1 MRGTLF
7 DLILLPLLTLFFAV
21 LQAKRMERRFRFWLV
36 GWTCFLLSIAM
47 WQLSFAILQ
56 GGKIQEAIRLDT
68 LILTGL
74 AFLISFLPEETSWKI
89 SALYAGLLG
98 LPAFAVAEASL
109 YSYNIRGFW
118 SLALVQGGVL
128 FATTRLRD
136 RPRSRLFWLAVV
148 LSSLPVT
155 LLLNIGF
162 QGPPN
167 ERYECI
173 PVQMFAACAI
183 LFFTIPAKAQAGRW
197 IGSVGFLLWAGCYAV
212 LCFFSN
218 HPALLLTT
226 WQMWNIPRYL
236 VGFGMILKVMEQ
248 DTAAL
253 KELSEEYR
261 LLYENNPHPMWI
273 FDAVT
278 NRFLS
283 VNDAAVQN
291 YGYTREEFLS
301 MTVFDIRPETER
313 KKLAAELQT
322 PQLLNKNVWKH
333 RRKDGTVFEVE
344 ITAHHV
350 TFLGKPA
357 RFVLTMDITEREELN
372 RNLVHNAQHDPL
384 TGLPNRLLLE
394 DRAQQALLRARR
406 EKDLVALFTI
416 DVDHFKQ
423 VNDTFGH
430 LVGDEVL
437 IAIAQRLKSRVREAD
452 TLARTGGEEF
462 MLIVGGIRSEIGARK
477 FASILLDIF
486 LHPIEL
492 PGHEIKTSISIGVAL
507 FPEDG
512 DTLEEIRKQSDK
524 ALYQAKRL
532 GRNRAIFSSEGLRAE
547 VDETEKIESSLRKA
561 IHEKSIQMVYQPI
574 FDSSRRICCVE
585 ALVRIAPLQAEG
597 IGPTQFIPIAEE
609 TGLIVPLGLLVLE
622 KACEQMAEW
631 RRDGTGCVQ
640 FAVNVSCHQILQP
653 SYADQVLAT
662 LDRFGLSP
670 RLLHLELTETTILR
684 DFSDI
689 VKGMNL
695 LAASGV
701 RFSIDDFGTG
711 YSSLERLTELPIATV
726 KIDRSFIHKLPG
738 HAGALGI
745 VQAISHIAKHL
756 DLDVVAEGVE
766 TEEQIE
772 ILLDLDRHKLQG
784 FLLSRPLSAAE
795 FTARVASGDLVL
807 SEDPLLSREEPLLN
821 APLPPV

>member
-1 MRGTLF
+1 VRGTLF
-7 DLILLPLLTLFFAV
+7 DLVLLPLLTLFFAV

-56 GGKIQEAIRLDT
+56 SGRIQEAIRLDT
-68 LILTGL
+68 LIMAAL
-74 AFLISFLPEETSWKI
+74 AFLLSFLPEQTSWKI
-89 SALYAGLLG
+89 STLYAALLG
-98 LPAFAVAEASL
+98 IPAFAVAQASL
-109 YSYNIRGFW
+109 YSYDLNGLW
-118 SLALVQGGVL
+118 PVALLQVIGLV
-128 FATTRLRD
+128 AASRLRE
-136 RPRSRLFWLAVV
+136 RPRDRLFWFAMGI
-148 LSSLPVT
+148 SSLPVT
-155 LLLNIGF
+155 LLLHMGF
-162 QGPPN
+162 RGSADASYQ
-167 ERYECI
+167 CI
-173 PVQMFAACAI
+173 PLQMFTACTI
-183 LFFTIPAKAQAGRW
+183 LFFALPSKAQAGRW
-197 IGSVGFLLWAGCYAV
+197 IGASGFALWAGCYSV
-212 LCFFSN
+212 LCFFSD
-218 HPALLLTT
+218 HAALIATT
-226 WQMWNIPRYL
+226 WQIWNIPRYL

-273 FDAVT
+273 FDAET

-283 VNDAAVQN
+283 VNDAAIQN
-291 YGYTREEFLS
+291 YGYSREEFLA
-301 MTVFDIRPETER
+301 MTIFEIRPEEEQR
-313 KKLAAELQT
+313 RLAAELQD
-322 PQLLNKNVWKH
+322 PQLLNKNVWQH
-333 RRKDGTVFEVE
+333 RRKDGSLFQVE

-372 RNLVHNAQHDPL
+372 RSLVHNAQHDPL

-430 LVGDEVL
+430 PVGDEVL
-437 IAIAQRLKSRVREAD
+437 VAIAQRLKSRVREAD

-462 MLIVGGIRSEIGARK
+462 TLIVGGIRSETGARK

-486 LHPIEL
+486 LHPIKL

-524 ALYQAKRL
+524 ALYRAKRL
-532 GRNRAIFSSEGLRAE
+532 GRNRAVFSSEGLRAE
-547 VDETEKIESSLRKA
+547 VDETEKIEFFLRQA
-561 IHEKSIQMVYQPI
+561 IHEKSLQVAYQPI
-574 FDSSRRICCVE
+574 FNAARRVCCVE
-585 ALVRIAPLQAEG
+585 ALVRIPPLQLEG

-622 KACEQMAEW
+622 KACQQVAEW
-631 RRDGTGCVQ
+631 RSEGTGNVEL
-640 FAVNVSCHQILQP
+640 AVNVSCHQILQP
-653 SYADQVLAT
+653 GYAQQVLAT
-662 LDRFGLSP
+662 LNRFDLSP
-670 RLLHLELTETTILR
+670 QTLHLELTETTLLR

-689 VKGMNL
+689 VQGMNL

-745 VQAISHIAKHL
+745 VQAITQIAKHL
-756 DLDVVAEGVE
+756 ELDVVAEGVE
-766 TEEQIE
+766 TEDQIE
-772 ILLDLDRHKLQG
+772 LLLDLDRHKLQG

-795 FTARVASGDLVL
+795 FTARVASGDLRL
-807 SEDPLLSREEPLLN
+807 AEDPRPLRGEESLSVPNPLL
-821 APLPPV
+821 

>member
-21 LQAKRMERRFRFWLV
+21 LQAKRMERRFRLWLV

-47 WQLSFAILQ
+47 WELSFAILQ
-56 GGKIQEAIRLDT
+56 NGRIQETIRLDT

-74 AFLISFLPEETSWKI
+74 AFLISFLPERTSWKI
-89 SALYAGLLG
+89 SALYGGLLG
-98 LPAFAVAEASL
+98 LPAFAVAQASV
-109 YSYNIRGFW
+109 YSYNLRGFW
-118 SLALVQGGVL
+118 FLALLQTIGL
-128 FATTRLRD
+128 LATTKLRD
-136 RPRSRLFWLAVV
+136 RPRSHLFWLALG

-155 LLLNIGF
+155 LLLNVGF
-162 QGPPN
+162 QGPGN
-167 ERYECI
+167 ERYQCI
-173 PVQMFAACAI
+173 PLQMFLACAL
-183 LFFTIPAKAQAGRW
+183 LFFALPAKAQAGRW
-197 IGSVGFLLWAGCYAV
+197 IGSVGFLLWAGCYSV
-212 LCFFSN
+212 PCFFSN
-218 HPALLLTT
+218 HTDLLLTT
-226 WQMWNIPRYL
+226 GQIWNIPRYL

-273 FDAVT
+273 FDSET

-301 MTVFDIRPETER
+301 MTIFDIRPESER
-313 KKLAAELQT
+313 KKLIAELEA
-322 PQLLNKNVWKH
+322 PQLLNKNVWQH
-333 RRKDGTVFEVE
+333 RRKDGSLFDVE
-344 ITAHHV
+344 ITAHRV

-430 LVGDEVL
+430 MVGDEVL

-486 LHPIEL
+486 LHPIKL
-492 PGHEIKTSISIGVAL
+492 AGHEIKTSISIGVAL

-532 GRNRAIFSSEGLRAE
+532 GRNRAVFSSEGLRAE

-561 IHEKSIQMVYQPI
+561 IHEKSIQLVYQPI
-574 FDSSRRICCVE
+574 FNANRRICCVE

-597 IGPTQFIPIAEE
+597 IGPAQFIPIAEE

-622 KACEQMAEW
+622 RACEQIAEW
-631 RRDGTGCVQ
+631 RRDGTGCVE

-653 SYADQVLAT
+653 GYVDQVLAT
-662 LDRFGLSP
+662 LNRFGLPP

-689 VKGMNL
+689 VKGMNA

-738 HAGALGI
+738 HTGALGI

-795 FTARVASGDLVL
+795 FTARVASGDLAL
-807 SEDPLLSREEPLLN
+807 SEDPLLSHEEPLLN
-821 APLPPV
+821 APIPPL